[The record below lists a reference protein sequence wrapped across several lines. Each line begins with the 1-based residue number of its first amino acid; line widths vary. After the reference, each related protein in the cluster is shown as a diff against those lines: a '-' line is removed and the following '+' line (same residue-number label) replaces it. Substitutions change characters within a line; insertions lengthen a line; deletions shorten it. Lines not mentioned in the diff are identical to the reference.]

1 MTFTQ
6 KIKSFFAKV
15 ASWFKMTTA
24 KSDELISKYAP
35 IAVDVLQKIKSFN
48 DSAAADAAGEIISSV
63 CGKYDM
69 VASSTMSLIR
79 TWIRR
84 RFPEIIAGLGIAI
97 EVSKRATFSEK
108 LKAASE
114 AISKL
119 DIADKSAVLQR
130 LSAELTVFLEDGKI
144 SINEAIILVDDAYK
158 GYKNKIND

>member
-1 MTFTQ
+1 MKFTQ
-6 KIKSFFAKV
+6 KIKAFFSKV
-15 ASWFKMTTA
+15 ASWSKMTTE

-35 IAVDVLQKIKSFN
+35 IAVDVLQSIKKFN

-97 EVSKRATFSEK
+97 EVSKRATFSE
-108 LKAASE
+108 
-114 AISKL
+114 
-119 DIADKSAVLQR
+119 
-130 LSAELTVFLEDGKI
+130 
-144 SINEAIILVDDAYK
+144 
-158 GYKNKIND
+158 